1 MTSTSLE
8 IHYKPSLVYGDGHYD
23 ILRTPMT
30 LYTNTSAEVLIP
42 APPFLEQL
50 IRTKQIKMYN
60 DTMYGGNYI
69 ELDDLNEI
77 CANLLNK
84 YNEYVKL
91 SARNGLLD
99 VINEKLDKVIE
110 NQCSNK
116 QTTHVANED
125 KKKDITDY
133 ESLSREVLEEYDD
146 IHFFMSSII
155 GYVRYGYFMTQLT
168 ETEKPFYVIGADGIR
183 LYFIEKEIG
192 GIA

>member
-1 MTSTSLE
+1 MTRTSLE
-8 IHYKPSLVYGDGHYD
+8 IHYKPSIVYGDGHYD

-30 LYTNTSAEVLIP
+30 LYTDSSTEVFIP

-60 DTMYGGNYI
+60 DTMYGGKYI
-69 ELDDLNEI
+69 ELDDLNEV
-77 CANLLNK
+77 CENLLNR

-91 SARNGLLD
+91 SARNDLLD

-110 NQCSNK
+110 NQCSDE
-116 QTTHVANED
+116 QTMYEANED
-125 KKKDITDY
+125 KKDITDY
-133 ESLSREVLEEYDD
+133 ESLAREVWEEYDD
-146 IHFFMSSII
+146 IHFFMSATI
-155 GYVRYGYFMTQLT
+155 GYVRYGYFISQLT
-168 ETEKPFYVIGADGIR
+168 KSEKSFHTIGADDIR

>member
-1 MTSTSLE
+1 MTRTSLE
-8 IHYKPSLVYGDGHYD
+8 IHYKQSIVYGDGHYD

-30 LYTNTSAEVLIP
+30 LYTDSSTEVFIP

-60 DTMYGGNYI
+60 DTMYGGKYI
-69 ELDDLNEI
+69 ELDDLNEV
-77 CANLLNK
+77 CENLLNR

-91 SARNGLLD
+91 SARNDLLD

-110 NQCSNK
+110 NQCSDE
-116 QTTHVANED
+116 QTMYEANED
-125 KKKDITDY
+125 KKDITDY
-133 ESLSREVLEEYDD
+133 ESLAREVWEEYDD
-146 IHFFMSSII
+146 IHFFMSATI
-155 GYVRYGYFMTQLT
+155 GYVRYGYFISQFTKS
-168 ETEKPFYVIGADGIR
+168 EKSFHTIGADDIR

>member
-1 MTSTSLE
+1 MTRTSLE

-30 LYTNTSAEVLIP
+30 LYTDSSTEVFIP

-60 DTMYGGNYI
+60 DTMYGGKYI
-69 ELDDLNEI
+69 ELDDLNEV
-77 CANLLNK
+77 CANLLNR

-110 NQCSNK
+110 NQCSDE
-116 QTTHVANED
+116 QTKYEANED
-125 KKKDITDY
+125 KKDITDY
-133 ESLSREVLEEYDD
+133 ESLAREVWEEYDD
-146 IHFFMSSII
+146 IHFFMSATI
-155 GYVRYGYFMTQLT
+155 GYVRYGYFISQLT
-168 ETEKPFYVIGADGIR
+168 KSEKSFHTIGADDIR

>member
-1 MTSTSLE
+1 MTRTSLE

-30 LYTNTSAEVLIP
+30 LYTDSSTEVFIP

-60 DTMYGGNYI
+60 DTMYGGKYI
-69 ELDDLNEI
+69 ELDDLNEV
-77 CANLLNK
+77 CTNLLNR

-110 NQCSNK
+110 NQCSDE
-116 QTTHVANED
+116 QTIYEANED
-125 KKKDITDY
+125 KKDITDY
-133 ESLSREVLEEYDD
+133 ESLAREVWEEYDD
-146 IHFFMSSII
+146 IHFFMSATI
-155 GYVRYGYFMTQLT
+155 GYVRYGYFISQLT
-168 ETEKPFYVIGADGIR
+168 KSEKSFHTIGADDIR